1 MKKSR
6 LWPIT
11 VILILSACT
20 AKTATVTPSET
31 HTQSISATPAP
42 IEVVHT
48 ARYTL
53 VSLTP
58 DETLTFPLRQVT
70 SHALPAPKKNRPT
83 ATRGDA
89 LRAWLSGT
97 GYGLCLP
104 VTRDTRQLFAS
115 PLPDIQRSMG
125 PMRIDDA
132 LRVIAG
138 EAWVMNTDEV
148 TRTVCFQRAPT
159 DRLMS

>member
-6 LWPIT
+6 LWPVAVT
-11 VILILSACT
+11 LILSACT
-20 AKTATVTPSET
+20 AKTATVTASET
-31 HTQSISATPAP
+31 QPRNVSATPAP

-70 SHALPAPKKNRPT
+70 SHTLPAPKKNRPT
-83 ATRGDA
+83 TTRGDA

-104 VTRDTRQLFAS
+104 VTSDARQLFAG

-125 PMRIDDA
+125 PLRIDDA
-132 LRVIAG
+132 LQVIAG
-138 EAWVMNTDEV
+138 AAWVMHTDEA
-148 TRTVCFQRAPT
+148 TRTVCFQRASA
-159 DRLMS
+159 DRLLN

>member
-6 LWPIT
+6 LWPVAIT
-11 VILILSACT
+11 LILSACT
-20 AKTATVTPSET
+20 AKTASVTPPET
-31 HTQSISATPAP
+31 QPRNVSATPAP

-53 VSLTP
+53 VSLRP

-70 SHALPAPKKNRPT
+70 SHPLPAPKKNRPT
-83 ATRGDA
+83 ITRGDA
-89 LRAWLSGT
+89 LRTWLSGT

-104 VTRDTRQLFAS
+104 VSRDARQLFAG
-115 PLPDIQRSMG
+115 PLPDIQHSMG
-125 PMRIDDA
+125 PLRIDDA
-132 LRVIAG
+132 LQVIAG
-138 EAWVMNTDEV
+138 AAWVMHTDEV
-148 TRTVCFQRAPT
+148 TRTVCFQRAPA